1 MGEVRS
7 TAPGTL
13 RWAIRLL
20 VLQAFAGV
28 VATCLV
34 VYAAFTQTAN
44 SLGTALSTVAIPL
57 GLTALLALV
66 AWQLNRRRSWAR
78 GAAIVLQLI
87 MVLTGSTLVTSG
99 LPWLGV
105 PAVAVALAG
114 AALLLAPSSR
124 EALGIH

>member
-1 MGEVRS
+1 VGEVRS

-20 VLQAFAGV
+20 VVQAFAV
-28 VATCLV
+28 AVATCLV
-34 VYAAFTQTAN
+34 VYAAFTQTAS

-57 GLTALLALV
+57 GLTVLLALLA
-66 AWQLNRRRSWAR
+66 WQLHRRRSWAR
-78 GAAIVLQLI
+78 GAAIVLQLV

-99 LPWLGV
+99 LPWFGV

>member
-1 MGEVRS
+1 VGEARS

-13 RWAIRLL
+13 RWAIWLL
-20 VLQAFAGV
+20 ILQAFGV
-28 VATCLV
+28 AVETGLV
-34 VYAAFTQTAN
+34 VYAAFTETAR
-44 SLGTALSTVAIPL
+44 SLGTALSTIAVAL
-57 GLTALLALV
+57 GLTILLALLA
-66 AWQLNRRRSWAR
+66 WQLLRRRSWAR

-87 MVLTGSTLVTSG
+87 MVLTGYTLISSG

-105 PAVAVALAG
+105 PVMAVAATG